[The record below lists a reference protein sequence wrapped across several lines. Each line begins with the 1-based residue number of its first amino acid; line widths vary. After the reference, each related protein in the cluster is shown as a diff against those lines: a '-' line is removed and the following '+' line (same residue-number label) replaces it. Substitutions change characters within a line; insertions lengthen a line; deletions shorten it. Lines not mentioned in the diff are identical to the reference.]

1 MQKQPARMGGLRERM
16 APYLFLSPFLI
27 SYLVFFLYPA
37 GFSLMLSF
45 TRYKGYG
52 DMRFVGLENFAKLLQ
67 YETMWRCLGN
77 TFLYFIASFVPV
89 MIISF
94 LLAVMVRSR
103 SVRRFQS
110 FYKPL
115 IFLPQICAVVASAL
129 VFKVI
134 FGNQVGVINQL
145 FGSDFQFLN
154 DMNLM
159 KWPIIA
165 LMVWRQTG
173 WYFIIF
179 LSGLTTISDEITEAS
194 TIDGATAFQNLIHIT
209 IPMMK
214 PIFMLAFVTYGIG
227 SLKLFTEPNLV
238 LSTTEAPLQVA
249 PFLNIVTTNITGG
262 VFGMASAAGWF
273 LVLIILA
280 LTLIQLRLFREE
292 A

>member
-1 MQKQPARMGGLRERM
+1 
-16 APYLFLSPFLI
+16 
-27 SYLVFFLYPA
+27 
-37 GFSLMLSF
+37 
-45 TRYKGYG
+45 
-52 DMRFVGLENFAKLLQ
+52 
-67 YETMWRCLGN
+67 
-77 TFLYFIASFVPV
+77 
-89 MIISF
+89 
-94 LLAVMVRSR
+94 
-103 SVRRFQS
+103 
-110 FYKPL
+110 
-115 IFLPQICAVVASAL
+115 
-129 VFKVI
+129 
-134 FGNQVGVINQL
+134 
-145 FGSDFQFLN
+145 
-154 DMNLM
+154 MNLM